1 MFKIDKNKTFGWFWI
16 ESFLVTENQTLFA
29 FVKEID
35 WIWIIEERN

>member
-1 MFKIDKNKTFGWFWI
+1 MFKIDKTKLLKWVLI
-16 ESFLVTENQTLFA
+16 EYFLVTEGQTLSA

>member
-1 MFKIDKNKTFGWFWI
+1 MFKIDKNKTFGMILNWM
-16 ESFLVTENQTLFA
+16 FLVTENQTLFA